1 MPMYITQDLNIIEGS
16 TFATA
21 IYTHV
26 SLKSTIIRRDAT
38 KSKAHIL
45 LWGTSS

>member
-1 MPMYITQDLNIIEGS
+1 MIEGS

-21 IYTHV
+21 IYTHER
-26 SLKSTIIRRDAT
+26 LKSTLIRRDAT
-38 KSKAHIL
+38 KLKAQIL